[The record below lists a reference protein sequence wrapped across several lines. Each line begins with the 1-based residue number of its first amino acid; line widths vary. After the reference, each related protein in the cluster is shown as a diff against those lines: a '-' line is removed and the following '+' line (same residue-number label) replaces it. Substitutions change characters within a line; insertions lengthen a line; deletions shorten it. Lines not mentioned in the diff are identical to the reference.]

1 MGKSSRRRQEQRR
14 TGRPRPASVAPT
26 FVRRPFAG
34 LPGEADWVALR
45 EVVPAAT
52 AVVRLAEGFR
62 RPVAGEVPAVDEVTV
77 ATVLP
82 MAWPALR
89 RSDGAVYVGLQ
100 TAGGSGDASRDVA
113 AALLQALDGEPGAP
127 VRPAPLSGAGPRLQD
142 VLDLGSPLDVQVHDG
157 FDFWVDDVGTL
168 DAQSRESLERA
179 NASAVPTERL
189 RSVEAAYWCRI
200 GDRVHLRWAL
210 PQDEDALLDAI
221 ARLHA
226 AGESG
231 LGDGSRYIG
240 AFRALGLLVPV
251 WDLPPDSTAADVE
264 QSAAA
269 FAERLAGALARTEPL
284 VHEERRARAGVV
296 SRQLTLR

>member
-1 MGKSSRRRQEQRR
+1 MGKSSRRRQQQRL
-14 TGRPRPASVAPT
+14 TGRPRPATAPPA
-26 FVRRPFAG
+26 FIARPFAG

-52 AVVRLAEGFR
+52 AVVGLAERYR
-62 RPVAGEVPAVDEVTV
+62 RPADGDRPAVDEVTV

-89 RSDGAVYVGLQ
+89 RSDGSVYVGLQ

-113 AALLQALDGEPGAP
+113 AALLQALDREPGTP
-127 VRPAPLSGAGPRLQD
+127 VPPGDLPGEGPRLQD
-142 VLDLGSPLDVQVHDG
+142 VLDVDRPLAVEVHEG
-157 FDFWVDDVGTL
+157 FDFWVDDAESL
-168 DAQSRESLERA
+168 DPQSRESLERA
-179 NASAVPTERL
+179 NASAVPTQRL
-189 RSVEAAYWCRI
+189 TSVEAAYWCRI
-200 GDRVHLRWAL
+200 GDRTHLRWAM
-210 PQDEDALLDAI
+210 PHDEDALLDAI

-226 AGESG
+226 VGASN

-251 WDLPPDSTAADVE
+251 WDLPGGSSAEDVE
-264 QSAAA
+264 EPAAA
-269 FAERLAGALARTEPL
+269 FAVRLTEALQRNEPL
-284 VHEERRARAGVV
+284 TYDERRARAGVV

>member
-14 TGRPRPASVAPT
+14 TGRPRPVAAAPT
-26 FVRRPFAG
+26 FVPRPFAG
-34 LPGEADWVALR
+34 LPGEPDWVALR

-52 AVVRLAEGFR
+52 AVVALAEPYRLPADG
-62 RPVAGEVPAVDEVTV
+62 AVPAVDSVTV

-82 MAWPALR
+82 LAWPALR

-127 VRPAPLSGAGPRLQD
+127 VQPAGLPDDGPRLQD
-142 VLDLGSPLDVQVHDG
+142 VLDLSSPLSVQVHEG
-157 FDFWVDDVGTL
+157 FDFWVDDVGSL

-189 RSVEAAYWCRI
+189 TSVEAAYWCRI

-210 PQDEDALLDAI
+210 PHDEDALLDAI

-226 AGESG
+226 AGQSG

-251 WDLPPDSTAADVE
+251 WDLPPDCTAADVE
-264 QSAAA
+264 QPAAA
-269 FAERLAGALARTEPL
+269 FAERLAEALERGEPL
-284 VHEERRARAGVV
+284 DYEERRARAGVV